1 MRHGIIGALCGSLAI
16 FRACLITSESCLQET
31 GSIWEQFPMVCPVTG
46 EIGKGLPAK
55 VTLHRGYLR
64 VGAGHHHIVE
74 PELAKAYFSKHC
86 WGAQCEIVMKQY
98 KQRSTVDLYH
108 KTPYHR

>member
-1 MRHGIIGALCGSLAI
+1 MQTEGD
-16 FRACLITSESCLQET
+16 
-31 GSIWEQFPMVCPVTG
+31 IWSQFPMVCPVTG

-55 VTLHRGYLR
+55 VTIHRGFLR

-86 WGAQCEIVMKQY
+86 WGAQCEIVLKKY
-98 KQRSTVDLYH
+98 KQRSTVDLYDR
-108 KTPYHR
+108 TPYHRSLCLPALSNPTHLIHLPTNPPR